1 VLNEP
6 GGSGDFYLSSG
17 GNNPSGS
24 GKQDAVHSGFGQF
37 AVSGQTGPGSTAL
50 VSPPHTVLAG
60 ETLSFSYLV
69 GNSVALSANTSMSFT
84 LENNQQAR
92 ARPRAATQLE
102 QRLAKHALQC
112 NVSCLLSAYFR
123 PASC

>member
-1 VLNEP
+1 MLNEP

-24 GKQDAVHSGFGQF
+24 GKQDSVHSGFGQF

-69 GNSVALSANTSMSFT
+69 ENTVALSANTSMSYT
-84 LENNQQAR
+84 LLNNQQAR
-92 ARPRAATQLE
+92 ARPRAAIVLE
-102 QRLAKHALQC
+102 QRYA
-112 NVSCLLSAYFR
+112 LLSMRCSAMPPVY
-123 PASC
+123 

>member
-24 GKQDAVHSGFGQF
+24 GKQDSVHSGFGQF

-50 VSPPHTVLAG
+50 AG

-69 GNSVALSANTSMSFT
+69 ENSVALSANTSMSYT
-84 LENNQQAR
+84 LLNNQQAR
-92 ARPRAATQLE
+92 ARPRAAIVLE
-102 QRLAKHALQC
+102 QRYA
-112 NVSCLLSAYFR
+112 LLSMRCSAMPPVY
-123 PASC
+123 